1 VPFFNERSHQDLE
14 VAMFLRTKRL
24 QYPVRVERPDP
35 VFARHVQELLGGKY
49 GEMTVMMQ
57 YLSQGWALRGTESN
71 PRLARI
77 RDMLL
82 DTATEEIAHVE
93 MLSTMIARLLE
104 GASPEQQ
111 LAAADA
117 SPAILAGLAGMN
129 PQHVI
134 ASGLGPQLADCNGN
148 PWNGSYVTASGN
160 IVVDLYANAN
170 YEQNGRLQ
178 TARVYEMTDD
188 PGVRDTLAFML
199 ARDLM
204 HQLQWLAAIDEL
216 GGPTA
221 VLPVPSVPEHAMKG
235 EYAYT
240 FMSYAVDPADTTAG
254 EGRWAHGPAPD
265 GKGEFS
271 YFAEPFAEGE
281 EAPLPPAP
289 EKVYDNLP
297 GDPVGEV
304 HPKQRPRR
312 ARSVAEK
319 VGESLKGS

>member
-1 VPFFNERSHQDLE
+1 
-14 VAMFLRTKRL
+14 MFLRTKRL
-24 QYPVRVERPDP
+24 QYPVRVAKPDP
-35 VFARHVQELLGGKY
+35 MFARHLQELLGGKY

-57 YLSQGWALRGTESN
+57 YLFQGWALRGAESN

-93 MLSTMIARLLE
+93 MLSTMIAQLLD

-111 LAAADA
+111 LAAADG
-117 SPAILAGLAGMN
+117 SPAVLAALAGMN

-134 ASGLGPQLADCNGN
+134 TSGLGPQLADCNGN

-188 PGVRDTLAFML
+188 PGVRDTLSFML

-221 VLPVPSVPEHAMKG
+221 VLPVPAVPQHQMKG
-235 EYAYT
+235 EFAYT
-240 FMSYAVDPADTTAG
+240 FMSYAANPADSTAG
-254 EGRWAHGPAPD
+254 EGQWAHGPAPD
-265 GKGEFS
+265 GKGQFS
-271 YFAEPFAEGE
+271 YLAEPFAEGDE
-281 EAPLPPAP
+281 LSLGPAP

-304 HPKQRPRR
+304 RSNQRWPNT
-312 ARSVAEK
+312 RSVVEK
-319 VGESLKGS
+319 VGETLKGS

>member
-1 VPFFNERSHQDLE
+1 
-14 VAMFLRTKRL
+14 MFVRNKRL
-24 QYPVRVERPDP
+24 QYPVRVERPDA

-49 GEMTVMMQ
+49 GEITVMMQ
-57 YLSQGWALRGTESN
+57 YLFQGWALRGTESD

-93 MLSTMIARLLE
+93 MLSTMIAQLLD

-117 SPAILAGLAGMN
+117 SPAVLAALAGMN

-160 IVVDLYANAN
+160 VVADLYANAN

-178 TARVYEMTDD
+178 AARVYEMTEDS
-188 PGVRDTLAFML
+188 GVRDTLSFML
-199 ARDLM
+199 ARDHM

-221 VLPVPSVPEHAMKG
+221 VLPVPAFPEERMKR
-235 EYAYT
+235 EHAYT
-240 FMSYAVDPADTTAG
+240 FMSYAADPADTTAG
-254 EGRWAHGPAPD
+254 EGRWAQGPAPD

-271 YFAEPFAEGE
+271 YLAEPFAEGE
-281 EAPLPPAP
+281 ESPLPPAP

-297 GDPVGEV
+297 GGAVEEVGANRGS
-304 HPKQRPRR
+304 RPRS
-312 ARSVAEK
+312 ALEK
-319 VGESLKGS
+319 FGETLKGS

>member
-1 VPFFNERSHQDLE
+1 
-14 VAMFLRTKRL
+14 MFLRTTQL
-24 QYPVRVERPDP
+24 QYPVRVDRPDP

-57 YLSQGWALRGTESN
+57 YLSQGWSLRGTRDN

-77 RDMLL
+77 KDMLL

-93 MLSTMIARLLE
+93 MLSSMIAQLLE

-111 LAAADA
+111 AAAADA
-117 SPAILAGLAGMN
+117 SPAVLAALGGMN

-178 TARVYEMTDD
+178 AARVYEMSDD
-188 PGVRDTLAFML
+188 PGVRDTLSFML

-221 VLPVPSVPEHAMKG
+221 VLPVPALPAEMMKPEH
-235 EYAYT
+235 AYT
-240 FMSYAVDPADTTAG
+240 FMSYAADPAATRAG
-254 EGRWAHGPAPD
+254 EGCWAHGPAPD

-271 YFAEPFAEGE
+271 YLAEPFAEGE
-281 EAPLPPAP
+281 ASPLPPAP
-289 EKVYDNLP
+289 EKVYDSLP
-297 GDPVGEV
+297 GDPVGQV
-304 HPKQRPRR
+304 VAPG
-312 ARSVAEK
+312 AAGSRSVVQK
-319 VGESLKGS
+319 VGDALRDS

>member
-1 VPFFNERSHQDLE
+1 V
-14 VAMFLRTKRL
+14 FLRTTQL
-24 QYPVRVERPDP
+24 QYPVRVDRPDP

-57 YLSQGWALRGTESN
+57 YLSQGWSLRGTEGN

-77 RDMLL
+77 KDMLL

-93 MLSTMIARLLE
+93 MLSAMIALLLE
-104 GASPEQQ
+104 GASPDQQ
-111 LAAADA
+111 ATAADA
-117 SPAILAGLAGMN
+117 SPAVQAALAGMN

-134 ASGLGPQLADCNGN
+134 ASGLGPQLADSNGN

-160 IVVDLYANAN
+160 IVVDLYANASS
-170 YEQNGRLQ
+170 EQNGRLQ
-178 TARVYEMTDD
+178 TARVYEMSDD

-221 VLPVPSVPEHAMKG
+221 VLPVPALPDEKKAEH
-235 EYAYT
+235 AYT
-240 FMSYAVDPADTTAG
+240 FMSYAADPADTTAG
-254 EGRWAHGPAPD
+254 EGCWAHGPAPD

-271 YFAEPFAEGE
+271 YRAEPFAEGE
-281 EAPLPPAP
+281 ASPLPPAP

-297 GDPVGEV
+297 GDPVGRAI
-304 HPKQRPRR
+304 PPRDGGS
-312 ARSVAEK
+312 RSMVAK
-319 VGESLKGS
+319 VGEALRES